1 MTRIETVGRFV
12 TLTTEKGKTIEVTL
26 PAEHDSRV
34 FIRVCNASARV
45 WGHSVGKPFASL
57 TDAVDSYKNADVK
70 AALRALIFD
79 LV

>member
-45 WGHSVGKPFASL
+45 WGHSVGKPFAS
-57 TDAVDSYKNADVK
+57 
-70 AALRALIFD
+70 
-79 LV
+79 